1 MKYHDA
7 SQDWLDALG
16 RLPALDCD
24 SDRSR
29 RILAESLAVLADT
42 RPAGLSWRLS
52 LERLYC
58 RILEPAWVAILSAA
72 FLILA
77 FSRAASVLLATGG

>member
-7 SQDWLDALG
+7 SQNWLDALG

-24 SDRSR
+24 SERSR
-29 RILAESLAVLADT
+29 RILAESLAVLAGA

-58 RILEPAWVAILSAA
+58 RIIEPVWVALLGAA
-72 FLILA
+72 FLVLA
-77 FSRAASVLLATGG
+77 FSRAAAVLN